1 MPVYAKKLMPAVEA
15 ASMPYD
21 RRRALRRA
29 AIYDAWV
36 NAGHYH
42 KDIHLT
48 DVALIE
54 IALDAIEHI
63 DAANGPG
70 NRCARHGVVNC
81 KRC

>member
-1 MPVYAKKLMPAVEA
+1 MPAHVNKLMPALEA
-15 ASMPYD
+15 ASMSYD

-29 AIYDAWV
+29 AIYDAWT

-54 IALDAIEHI
+54 IALDAIEHV
-63 DAANGPG
+63 DSNSSD
-70 NRCARHGVVNC
+70 
-81 KRC
+81 